1 MKICG
6 ISDIHGDLYN
16 EIPKCDVL
24 CICGDIVPLDIQRD
38 IEASDKWFTEDF
50 IKWINSL
57 SCNKVIIV
65 PGNHDFYLE
74 KMYIEGAWKAGKDLM
89 RAMTKDKVEMLIDE
103 LYEYKGIKF
112 YGTPWINPIPFGKW
126 AFEYSTDEVE
136 DNPFEKIPKC
146 DILLTHD
153 NPNYN
158 HSLGHY
164 CFGKYKYHLFGHWH
178 DGTSYGHLGQHN
190 CSILNDCYNLKKGLN
205 IVTVD
210 IMKKEDNAI
219 KIEFIEYLRLIIRDY
234 FRLNG
239 DKPLTLEELNTFFD
253 IQKEFIKSFE
263 EDENEWDRNINTEFL
278 YKECNEEVLDDE
290 NPGDEEL
297 KEVA

>member
-6 ISDIHGDLYN
+6 ISDIHGNLIKD
-16 EIPKCDVL
+16 IPECDVL
-24 CICGDIVPLDIQRD
+24 CICGDIVPLDIQRQMD
-38 IEASDKWFTEDF
+38 DSIKWFQNEF
-50 IKWINSL
+50 ANWVKNL
-57 SCNKVIIV
+57 PCKKVIVV

-74 KMYIEGAWKAGKDLM
+74 NKLKEWKGFVEDYEIYTDGKVRFL
-89 RAMTKDKVEMLIDE
+89 VDE
-103 LYEYKGIKF
+103 LFNYEGVSF
-112 YGTPWINPIPFGKW
+112 YGTPWINPILFGKW
-126 AFEYSTDEVE
+126 AFEYSTNEIE

-153 NPNYN
+153 NPNHN

-164 CFGKYKYHLFGHWH
+164 CFGKYKHHLFGHWH
-178 DGTSYGHLGQHN
+178 DGTSYKHLGQHN
-190 CSILNDCYNLKKGLN
+190 CSILDDCYNLKKDLN

-219 KIEFIEYLRLIIRDY
+219 KIEFIEYLKLIIRDY

-253 IQKEFIKSFE
+253 MQKEFIESFE

-278 YKECNEEVLDDE
+278 YKEYNEEVLDDE
-290 NPGDEEL
+290 NPSDEEL
-297 KEVA
+297 KEAA

>member
-6 ISDIHGDLYN
+6 ISDIHGNLIKD
-16 EIPKCDVL
+16 IPKCDVL
-24 CICGDIVPLDIQRD
+24 CICGDIVPLGIQRQMD
-38 IEASDKWFTEDF
+38 DSIKWFQNEFANWVKDLPC
-50 IKWINSL
+50 K
-57 SCNKVIIV
+57 KVIAV

-74 KMYIEGAWKAGKDLM
+74 NKLKEWKGFVEDYEIYTDGKVRFL
-89 RAMTKDKVEMLIDE
+89 VDE
-103 LYEYKGIKF
+103 LFNYEGVSF
-112 YGTPWINPIPFGKW
+112 YGTPWINPILFSKW

-153 NPNYN
+153 NPNHN

-164 CFGKYKYHLFGHWH
+164 CFGKYKHHLFGHWH

-190 CSILNDCYNLKKGLN
+190 CSILDDYYNLKKDLN

-219 KIEFIEYLRLIIRDY
+219 KIEFIEYLKLIIRDY

-253 IQKEFIKSFE
+253 MQKEFIESSE

-278 YKECNEEVLDDE
+278 YKEYNEEVLDDE
-290 NPGDEEL
+290 NPSDEEL
-297 KEVA
+297 KEAA

>member
-1 MKICG
+1 MRICG
-6 ISDIHGDLYN
+6 ISDIHGNLIKD
-16 EIPKCDVL
+16 IPKCDVL
-24 CICGDIVPLDIQRD
+24 CICGDIVPLGIQRQMD
-38 IEASDKWFTEDF
+38 DSIKWFQNEFANWVKDLPC
-50 IKWINSL
+50 K
-57 SCNKVIIV
+57 KVIAV

-74 KMYIEGAWKAGKDLM
+74 NKLKEWKGFVEDYEIYTDGKVRFL
-89 RAMTKDKVEMLIDE
+89 ADE
-103 LYEYKGIKF
+103 LFNYEGVSF
-112 YGTPWINPIPFGKW
+112 YGTPWINPILFGKW
-126 AFEYSTDEVE
+126 AFEYSTNEIE

-153 NPNYN
+153 NPNHN

-164 CFGKYKYHLFGHWH
+164 CFGKYKHHLFGHWH
-178 DGTSYGHLGQHN
+178 DGTSYKHLGQHN
-190 CSILNDCYNLKKGLN
+190 CSILDDYYNLKKDLN

-219 KIEFIEYLRLIIRDY
+219 KIEFIEYLKLIIRDY

-253 IQKEFIKSFE
+253 MQKEFIESSE

-278 YKECNEEVLDDE
+278 YKEYNEEVSDDE
-290 NPGDEEL
+290 NPSDEEL
-297 KEVA
+297 KEAA

>member
-1 MKICG
+1 MRICG
-6 ISDIHGDLYN
+6 ISDIHGNLIKD
-16 EIPKCDVL
+16 IPKCDVL
-24 CICGDIVPLDIQRD
+24 CICGDIVPLGIQRQMD
-38 IEASDKWFTEDF
+38 DSIKWFQNEFANWVKDLPC
-50 IKWINSL
+50 K
-57 SCNKVIIV
+57 KVIAV

-74 KMYIEGAWKAGKDLM
+74 NKLKEWKGFVEDYEIYTDGKVRFL
-89 RAMTKDKVEMLIDE
+89 VDE
-103 LYEYKGIKF
+103 LFNYEGVSF
-112 YGTPWINPIPFGKW
+112 YGTPWINPILFGKW

-153 NPNYN
+153 NPNHN

-164 CFGKYKYHLFGHWH
+164 CFGKYKHHLFGHWH

-190 CSILNDCYNLKKGLN
+190 CSILDDYYNLKKDLN

-219 KIEFIEYLRLIIRDY
+219 KIEFIEYLKLIIRDY

-253 IQKEFIKSFE
+253 MQKEFIESFE

-278 YKECNEEVLDDE
+278 YKEYNEEVLDDE
-290 NPGDEEL
+290 NPNDEEL
-297 KEVA
+297 KEAA

>member
-1 MKICG
+1 MRICG
-6 ISDIHGDLYN
+6 ISDIHGNLIKD
-16 EIPKCDVL
+16 IPKCDVL
-24 CICGDIVPLDIQRD
+24 CICGDIVPLDIQRQMD
-38 IEASDKWFTEDF
+38 DSIKWFQNEF
-50 IKWINSL
+50 ANWVKNL
-57 SCNKVIIV
+57 PCKKVIAV

-74 KMYIEGAWKAGKDLM
+74 NKLKEWKGFVEDYEIYTDGKVRFL
-89 RAMTKDKVEMLIDE
+89 VDE
-103 LYEYKGIKF
+103 LFNYEGVSF
-112 YGTPWINPIPFGKW
+112 YGTPWINPILFGKW

-153 NPNYN
+153 NPNHN

-164 CFGKYKYHLFGHWH
+164 CFGKYKHHLFGHWH
-178 DGTSYGHLGQHN
+178 DGTSYKHLGQHN
-190 CSILNDCYNLKKGLN
+190 CSILDDYYNLKKDLN

-219 KIEFIEYLRLIIRDY
+219 KIEFIEYLKLIIRDY

-253 IQKEFIKSFE
+253 MQKEFIESFE

-278 YKECNEEVLDDE
+278 YKEYNEEVLDDE
-290 NPGDEEL
+290 NPSDEEL
-297 KEVA
+297 KEAA

>member
-6 ISDIHGDLYN
+6 ISDIHGNLIKD
-16 EIPKCDVL
+16 IPECDVL
-24 CICGDIVPLDIQRD
+24 CICGDIVPLNIQRQMD
-38 IEASDKWFTEDF
+38 DSVKWFQNEFANWVKDLPC
-50 IKWINSL
+50 K
-57 SCNKVIIV
+57 KVIVV

-74 KMYIEGAWKAGKDLM
+74 NKLKEWKGFVEDYEIYTDGKVRFL
-89 RAMTKDKVEMLIDE
+89 VDE
-103 LYEYKGIKF
+103 LFDYKGVSF
-112 YGTPWINPIPFGKW
+112 YGTPWINPILFGKW
-126 AFEYSTDEVE
+126 AFEYSTDEAK

-153 NPNYN
+153 NPNHN
-158 HSLGHY
+158 HSLGYY
-164 CFGKYKYHLFGHWH
+164 CFGKYKHHLFGHWH
-178 DGTSYGHLGQHN
+178 DGTSYNHLGQHN
-190 CSILNDCYNLKKGLN
+190 CSILNDYYNLKKDLN

-219 KIEFIEYLRLIIRDY
+219 KIEFIEYLKPIIRDY

-253 IQKEFIKSFE
+253 MQKEFIESSE

-278 YKECNEEVLDDE
+278 YKEYNEEVLDDE
-290 NPGDEEL
+290 NPSDEEL
-297 KEVA
+297 KEAA

>member
-6 ISDIHGDLYN
+6 ISDIHGNLIKD
-16 EIPKCDVL
+16 IPECDVL
-24 CICGDIVPLDIQRD
+24 CICGDIVPLDIQRQMD
-38 IEASDKWFTEDF
+38 DSIKWFQNEF
-50 IKWINSL
+50 ANWVKNL
-57 SCNKVIIV
+57 PCKKVIVV

-74 KMYIEGAWKAGKDLM
+74 NKLKEWKGFVEDYETYTDGKVRFL
-89 RAMTKDKVEMLIDE
+89 VDE
-103 LYEYKGIKF
+103 LFNYEGVSF
-112 YGTPWINPIPFGKW
+112 YGTPWINPILFGKW
-126 AFEYSTDEVE
+126 AFEYSTNEIE

-153 NPNYN
+153 NPNHN

-164 CFGKYKYHLFGHWH
+164 CFGKYKHHLFGHWH
-178 DGTSYGHLGQHN
+178 DGTSYKHLGQHN
-190 CSILNDCYNLKKGLN
+190 CSILDDYYNLKKDLN

-219 KIEFIEYLRLIIRDY
+219 KIEFIEYLKLIIRDY

-253 IQKEFIKSFE
+253 MQKEFIESFE

-278 YKECNEEVLDDE
+278 YKEYNEEVLDDE
-290 NPGDEEL
+290 NPSDEEL
-297 KEVA
+297 KEAA

>member
-6 ISDIHGDLYN
+6 ISDIHGNLIKD
-16 EIPKCDVL
+16 IPKCDVL
-24 CICGDIVPLDIQRD
+24 CICGDIVPLGIQRQMD
-38 IEASDKWFTEDF
+38 DSIKWFQNEF
-50 IKWINSL
+50 ANWVKNL
-57 SCNKVIIV
+57 PCKKVIAV

-74 KMYIEGAWKAGKDLM
+74 NKLKEWKRFVEDYEIYTDGKVRFL
-89 RAMTKDKVEMLIDE
+89 VDE
-103 LYEYKGIKF
+103 LFNYEGVSF
-112 YGTPWINPIPFGKW
+112 YGTPWINPILFGKW

-153 NPNYN
+153 NPNHN

-164 CFGKYKYHLFGHWH
+164 CFGKYKHHLFGHWH
-178 DGTSYGHLGQHN
+178 DGTSYKHLGQHN
-190 CSILNDCYNLKKGLN
+190 CSILDDYYNLKKDLN

-219 KIEFIEYLRLIIRDY
+219 KIEFIEYLKLIIRDY

-253 IQKEFIKSFE
+253 MQKEFIESFE

-278 YKECNEEVLDDE
+278 YKEYNEEVLDDE
-290 NPGDEEL
+290 NPSDEEL
-297 KEVA
+297 KEAA

>member
-1 MKICG
+1 MRICG
-6 ISDIHGDLYN
+6 ISDIHGNLIKD
-16 EIPKCDVL
+16 IPKCDVL
-24 CICGDIVPLDIQRD
+24 CICGDIVPLDIQRQMD
-38 IEASDKWFTEDF
+38 DS
-50 IKWINSL
+50 IKWLQNEFANWVKDL
-57 SCNKVIIV
+57 PCKKVIAV

-74 KMYIEGAWKAGKDLM
+74 NKLKEWKGFVEDYEIYTDGKVRFL
-89 RAMTKDKVEMLIDE
+89 VDE
-103 LYEYKGIKF
+103 LFNYEGVSF
-112 YGTPWINPIPFGKW
+112 YGTPWINPILFGKW

-153 NPNYN
+153 SPNHN
-158 HSLGHY
+158 RSLGHY
-164 CFGKYKYHLFGHWH
+164 CFGKYEHHLFGHWH

-190 CSILNDCYNLKKGLN
+190 CSILDDYYNLKKDLN

-219 KIEFIEYLRLIIRDY
+219 KIEFIEYLKLIIRDY

-253 IQKEFIKSFE
+253 MQKEFIESSE

-290 NPGDEEL
+290 NPSDEEL
-297 KEVA
+297 KEAA

>member
-1 MKICG
+1 MRICG
-6 ISDIHGDLYN
+6 ISDIHGNLIKD
-16 EIPKCDVL
+16 IPKCDVL
-24 CICGDIVPLDIQRD
+24 CICGDIVPLGIQRQMD
-38 IEASDKWFTEDF
+38 DSIKWFQNEFANWVKDLPC
-50 IKWINSL
+50 K
-57 SCNKVIIV
+57 KVIAV
-65 PGNHDFYLE
+65 PRNHDFYLE
-74 KMYIEGAWKAGKDLM
+74 NKLKEWKGFVEDYEIYTDGKVRFL
-89 RAMTKDKVEMLIDE
+89 VDE
-103 LYEYKGIKF
+103 LFNYEGVSF
-112 YGTPWINPIPFGKW
+112 YGTPWINPILFGKW

-153 NPNYN
+153 NPNHN

-164 CFGKYKYHLFGHWH
+164 CFGKYKHHLFGHWH

-190 CSILNDCYNLKKGLN
+190 CSILDDYYNLKKDLN

-219 KIEFIEYLRLIIRDY
+219 KIEFIEYLKLIIRDY

-253 IQKEFIKSFE
+253 MQKEFIESFE

-278 YKECNEEVLDDE
+278 YKEYNEEVLDDE
-290 NPGDEEL
+290 NPNDEEL
-297 KEVA
+297 KEAA

>member
-1 MKICG
+1 MRICG
-6 ISDIHGDLYN
+6 ISDIHGNLIKD
-16 EIPKCDVL
+16 IPKCDVL
-24 CICGDIVPLDIQRD
+24 CICGDIVPLGIQRQMD
-38 IEASDKWFTEDF
+38 DSIKWFQNEFANWVKDLPC
-50 IKWINSL
+50 K
-57 SCNKVIIV
+57 KVIAV

-74 KMYIEGAWKAGKDLM
+74 NKLKEWKGFVEDYEIYTDGKVRFL
-89 RAMTKDKVEMLIDE
+89 VDE
-103 LYEYKGIKF
+103 LFNYEGVSF
-112 YGTPWINPIPFGKW
+112 YGTPWINPILFGKW

-153 NPNYN
+153 NPNHN
-158 HSLGHY
+158 HSLEHY
-164 CFGKYKYHLFGHWH
+164 CFGKYKHHLFGHWH

-190 CSILNDCYNLKKGLN
+190 CSILDDYYNLKKDLN

-219 KIEFIEYLRLIIRDY
+219 KIEFIEYLKLIIRDY

-253 IQKEFIKSFE
+253 MQKEFIESSE

-278 YKECNEEVLDDE
+278 YKEYNEEVLDDE
-290 NPGDEEL
+290 NPSDEEL
-297 KEVA
+297 KEAA

>member
-6 ISDIHGDLYN
+6 ISDIHGNLIKD
-16 EIPKCDVL
+16 IPECDVL
-24 CICGDIVPLDIQRD
+24 CICGDIVPLDIQRQMD
-38 IEASDKWFTEDF
+38 DSIKWFQNEF
-50 IKWINSL
+50 ANWVKNL
-57 SCNKVIIV
+57 PCKKVIVV

-74 KMYIEGAWKAGKDLM
+74 NKLKEWKGFVEDYETYTDGKVRFL
-89 RAMTKDKVEMLIDE
+89 VDE
-103 LYEYKGIKF
+103 LFNYEGVSF
-112 YGTPWINPIPFGKW
+112 YGTPWINPILFGKW
-126 AFEYSTDEVE
+126 AFEYSTNEIE

-153 NPNYN
+153 NPNHN

-164 CFGKYKYHLFGHWH
+164 CFGKYKHHLFGHWH
-178 DGTSYGHLGQHN
+178 DGTSYKHLGQHN
-190 CSILNDCYNLKKGLN
+190 CSILDDYYNLKKDLN

-219 KIEFIEYLRLIIRDY
+219 KIEFIEYLKLIIRDY

-253 IQKEFIKSFE
+253 MQKEFIESSE

-278 YKECNEEVLDDE
+278 YKEYNEEVLDDE
-290 NPGDEEL
+290 NPSDEEL
-297 KEVA
+297 KEAA

>member
-1 MKICG
+1 MRICG
-6 ISDIHGDLYN
+6 ISDIHGNLIKD
-16 EIPKCDVL
+16 IPKCDVL
-24 CICGDIVPLDIQRD
+24 CICGDIVPLDIQRQMD
-38 IEASDKWFTEDF
+38 DSIKWFQNEFANWVKDLPC
-50 IKWINSL
+50 K
-57 SCNKVIIV
+57 KVIAV

-74 KMYIEGAWKAGKDLM
+74 NKLKEWKGFVEDYEIYTDGKVRFL
-89 RAMTKDKVEMLIDE
+89 ADE
-103 LYEYKGIKF
+103 LFNYEGVSF
-112 YGTPWINPIPFGKW
+112 YGTPWINPILFGKW
-126 AFEYSTDEVE
+126 AFEYSTNEIE

-153 NPNYN
+153 NPNHN

-164 CFGKYKYHLFGHWH
+164 CFGKYKHHLFGHWH
-178 DGTSYGHLGQHN
+178 DGTSYKHLGQHN
-190 CSILNDCYNLKKGLN
+190 CSILDDYYNLKKDLN

-219 KIEFIEYLRLIIRDY
+219 KIEFIEYLKLIIRDY

-253 IQKEFIKSFE
+253 MQKEFIESSE

-278 YKECNEEVLDDE
+278 YKEYNEEVSDDE
-290 NPGDEEL
+290 NPSDEEL
-297 KEVA
+297 KEAA

>member
-6 ISDIHGDLYN
+6 ISDIHGNLIKD
-16 EIPKCDVL
+16 IPKCDVL
-24 CICGDIVPLDIQRD
+24 CICGDIVPLGIQRQMD
-38 IEASDKWFTEDF
+38 DSIKWFQNEFANWVKDLPC
-50 IKWINSL
+50 K
-57 SCNKVIIV
+57 KVIAV

-74 KMYIEGAWKAGKDLM
+74 NKLKEWKGFVEDYEIYTDGKVRFL
-89 RAMTKDKVEMLIDE
+89 VDE
-103 LYEYKGIKF
+103 LFNYEGVSF
-112 YGTPWINPIPFGKW
+112 YGTPWINPILFGKW

-153 NPNYN
+153 NPNHN

-164 CFGKYKYHLFGHWH
+164 CFGKYKHHLFGHWH

-190 CSILNDCYNLKKGLN
+190 CSILDDYYNLKKDLN

-219 KIEFIEYLRLIIRDY
+219 KIEFIEYLKLIIRDY

-253 IQKEFIKSFE
+253 MQKEFIESSE

-278 YKECNEEVLDDE
+278 YKEYNEEVLDDE
-290 NPGDEEL
+290 NPSDEEL
-297 KEVA
+297 KEAA

>member
-6 ISDIHGDLYN
+6 ISDIHGNLIKD
-16 EIPKCDVL
+16 IPECDVL
-24 CICGDIVPLDIQRD
+24 CICGDIVPLDIQRQMD
-38 IEASDKWFTEDF
+38 DSIKWFQNEF
-50 IKWINSL
+50 ANWVKNL
-57 SCNKVIIV
+57 PCKKVIVV

-74 KMYIEGAWKAGKDLM
+74 NKLKEWKGFVEDYEIYTNGKVRFL
-89 RAMTKDKVEMLIDE
+89 VDE
-103 LYEYKGIKF
+103 LFDYKGVSF
-112 YGTPWINPIPFGKW
+112 YGTPWINPILFGKW
-126 AFEYSTDEVE
+126 AFEYSTDEAK

-153 NPNYN
+153 NPNHN

-164 CFGKYKYHLFGHWH
+164 CFGKYKHHLFGHWH
-178 DGTSYGHLGQHN
+178 DGTSYKHLGQHN
-190 CSILNDCYNLKKGLN
+190 CSILDDYYNLKKDLN

-219 KIEFIEYLRLIIRDY
+219 KIEFIEYLKLIIRDY

-253 IQKEFIKSFE
+253 MQKEFIESFE

-278 YKECNEEVLDDE
+278 YKEYNEEVLDDE
-290 NPGDEEL
+290 NPSDEEL
-297 KEVA
+297 KEAA

>member
-1 MKICG
+1 MRICG
-6 ISDIHGDLYN
+6 ISDIHGNLIKD
-16 EIPKCDVL
+16 IPKCDVL
-24 CICGDIVPLDIQRD
+24 CICGDIVPLDIQGQMD
-38 IEASDKWFTEDF
+38 DSIKWFQNEF
-50 IKWINSL
+50 ANWVKNL
-57 SCNKVIIV
+57 PCKKVIAV

-74 KMYIEGAWKAGKDLM
+74 NKLKEWKGFVEDYEIYTDGKVRFL
-89 RAMTKDKVEMLIDE
+89 VDE
-103 LYEYKGIKF
+103 LFNYEGVSF
-112 YGTPWINPIPFGKW
+112 YGTPWINPILFGKW

-153 NPNYN
+153 NPNHN

-164 CFGKYKYHLFGHWH
+164 CFGKYKHHLFGHWH
-178 DGTSYGHLGQHN
+178 DGTSYKHLGQHN
-190 CSILNDCYNLKKGLN
+190 CSILDDYYNLKKDLN

-219 KIEFIEYLRLIIRDY
+219 KIEFIEYLKLIIRDY

-253 IQKEFIKSFE
+253 MQKEFIESSE

-278 YKECNEEVLDDE
+278 YKEYNEEVLDDE
-290 NPGDEEL
+290 NPSDEEL
-297 KEVA
+297 KEAA

>member
-1 MKICG
+1 MRICG
-6 ISDIHGDLYN
+6 ISDIHGNLIKD
-16 EIPKCDVL
+16 IPECDVL
-24 CICGDIVPLDIQRD
+24 CICGDIVPLDIQRQMD
-38 IEASDKWFTEDF
+38 DSIKWFQNEFANWVKDLPC
-50 IKWINSL
+50 K
-57 SCNKVIIV
+57 KVIAV

-74 KMYIEGAWKAGKDLM
+74 NKLKEWKGFVEDYETYTDGKVRFL
-89 RAMTKDKVEMLIDE
+89 VDE
-103 LYEYKGIKF
+103 LFNYEGVSF
-112 YGTPWINPIPFGKW
+112 YGTPWINPILFGKW

-153 NPNYN
+153 NPNHN

-164 CFGKYKYHLFGHWH
+164 CFGKYKHHLFGHWH
-178 DGTSYGHLGQHN
+178 DGTSYKHLGQHN
-190 CSILNDCYNLKKGLN
+190 CSILDDYYNLKKDLN

-219 KIEFIEYLRLIIRDY
+219 KIEFIEYLKLIIRDY

-253 IQKEFIKSFE
+253 MQKEFIESFE

-278 YKECNEEVLDDE
+278 YKEYNEEVLDDE
-290 NPGDEEL
+290 NPSDEEL
-297 KEVA
+297 KEAA

>member
-1 MKICG
+1 MRICG
-6 ISDIHGDLYN
+6 ISDIHGNLIKD
-16 EIPKCDVL
+16 IPKCDVL
-24 CICGDIVPLDIQRD
+24 CICGDIVPLDIQRQMD
-38 IEASDKWFTEDF
+38 DSIKWFQNEF
-50 IKWINSL
+50 ANWVKNL
-57 SCNKVIIV
+57 PCKKVIAV

-74 KMYIEGAWKAGKDLM
+74 NKLKEWKGFVEDYEIYTDGKVRFL
-89 RAMTKDKVEMLIDE
+89 VDE
-103 LYEYKGIKF
+103 LFNYEGVSF
-112 YGTPWINPIPFGKW
+112 YGTPWINPILFGKW

-153 NPNYN
+153 NPNHN

-164 CFGKYKYHLFGHWH
+164 CFGKYKHHLFGHWH
-178 DGTSYGHLGQHN
+178 DGTSYKHLGQHN
-190 CSILNDCYNLKKGLN
+190 CSILDDYYNLKKDLN

-219 KIEFIEYLRLIIRDY
+219 KIEFIEYLKLIIRDY

-253 IQKEFIKSFE
+253 MQKEFIESSE

-278 YKECNEEVLDDE
+278 YKEYNEEVLDDE
-290 NPGDEEL
+290 NPSDEEL
-297 KEVA
+297 KEAA

>member
-6 ISDIHGDLYN
+6 ISDIHGNLIKD
-16 EIPKCDVL
+16 IPKCDVL
-24 CICGDIVPLDIQRD
+24 CICGDIVPLDIQRQMD
-38 IEASDKWFTEDF
+38 DSIKWFQNEFANWVKDLPC
-50 IKWINSL
+50 K
-57 SCNKVIIV
+57 KVIAV

-74 KMYIEGAWKAGKDLM
+74 NKLKEWKGFVEDYEIYTDGKVRFL
-89 RAMTKDKVEMLIDE
+89 VDE
-103 LYEYKGIKF
+103 LFNYEGVSF
-112 YGTPWINPIPFGKW
+112 YGTPWINPILFGKW

-153 NPNYN
+153 NPNHN

-164 CFGKYKYHLFGHWH
+164 CFGKYKHHLFGHWH

-190 CSILNDCYNLKKGLN
+190 CSILDDYYNFKKYLN

-219 KIEFIEYLRLIIRDY
+219 KIEFIEYLKLIIRDY

-253 IQKEFIKSFE
+253 MQKEFIESSE

-278 YKECNEEVLDDE
+278 YKEYNEEVSDDE
-290 NPGDEEL
+290 NPSDEEL
-297 KEVA
+297 KEAA